1 MRLNMRP
8 NGIWV
13 VMGAAICWST
23 IALGQSPESSD
34 VNLTGKWKGTRRTT
48 GLGTDVNRIQNIT
61 FNLIQKG
68 DIVSGSY
75 KCYAGKQSNA
85 DCPNPLGKIASG
97 KFDDGKLEIDVQTLP
112 ANNTCKYTGSVA
124 GTKIDGSY
132 TCYSGGS
139 LSSLGVWNAS
149 RH

>member
-8 NGIWV
+8 IGIWV

-23 IALGQSPESSD
+23 IALGHSPESSD

-68 DIVSGSY
+68 DIVAGSY

-85 DCPNPLGKIASG
+85 DCPNPVGKIASG
-97 KFDDGKLEIDVQTLP
+97 KFDDGKLEIDNRRAKGKIFVRRFSP
-112 ANNTCKYTGSVA
+112 AGRKAAA
-124 GTKIDGSY
+124 GETAAPVPAGR
-132 TCYSGGS
+132 
-139 LSSLGVWNAS
+139 A
-149 RH
+149 